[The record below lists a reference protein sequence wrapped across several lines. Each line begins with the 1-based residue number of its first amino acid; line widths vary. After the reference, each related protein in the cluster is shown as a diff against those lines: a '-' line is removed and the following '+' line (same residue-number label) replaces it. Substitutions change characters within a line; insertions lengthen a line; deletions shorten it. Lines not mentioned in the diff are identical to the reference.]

1 MRRVL
6 IVDDEFSNLEAL
18 ELILTE
24 EGYAVSVASDGRQAL
39 EKIEASAPDLI
50 LTDHMMP
57 VMNGAQLIKALRS
70 DPRHAGIP
78 ILLMSGAPESM
89 LRPLVTAYDGFLRKP
104 FDIDTL
110 LEQVES
116 LLESPARK
124 ESSEN

>member
-24 EGYAVSVASDGRQAL
+24 EGYDVTVANNGRQAL
-39 EKIEASAPDLI
+39 EKLEAAAYELI

-57 VMNGAQLIKALRS
+57 VMSGVQLIEAVRS
-70 DPRHAGIP
+70 NPHYAETP
-78 ILLMSGAPESM
+78 ILLMSGVPESV
-89 LRPLVTAYDGFLRKP
+89 LRPLTSAFDGFLRKP

-110 LEQVES
+110 LQHIKV
-116 LLESPARK
+116 LLEKSPQQA
-124 ESSEN
+124 SGA